1 MADADINPATP
12 MPGQV
17 ESAELGPAETSLK
30 EKEQA
35 VAKRSDPLTRIE
47 ERLDT
52 IVKKLDEALSL
63 KQTYGPLRPKE
74 EMSPLPPSTWPKTFP
89 SLGPT
94 CSPPKPPAE
103 ARGWFLTPRESSE
116 AWYHTFGGRWLR
128 GGRS

>member
-35 VAKRSDPLTRIE
+35 GAKRSDPLTRIE

-89 SLGPT
+89 SEPSSRIT
-94 CSPPKPPAE
+94 RANM
-103 ARGWFLTPRESSE
+103 FSSE
-116 AWYHTFGGRWLR
+116 ASSRSTRVVFAWYHTFGGRWLR